1 MCGVNCSIHPGFES
15 GCCRYVKE
23 TMNNPIPLIIII
35 LILSC
40 TAAAIFL
47 SIRNNRKKSDLLEL
61 QNAARKLVKEQN
73 LNDSLLDIPA
83 WKRKGR
89 LRMIVALSWKDKEK
103 ESFVYDPV
111 PGIRIGRELDF
122 NQIVVQDDEVSM
134 RHCVLFQQGKNLV
147 LQDLRSTN
155 GTVLCHGLRK
165 NRVRGRAFVYDG
177 DRILLGHMDLKIHL
191 FWIDSAF
198 L

>member
-1 MCGVNCSIHPGFES
+1 
-15 GCCRYVKE
+15 
-23 TMNNPIPLIIII
+23 
-35 LILSC
+35 
-40 TAAAIFL
+40 
-47 SIRNNRKKSDLLEL
+47 
-61 QNAARKLVKEQN
+61 
-73 LNDSLLDIPA
+73 
-83 WKRKGR
+83 
-89 LRMIVALSWKDKEK
+89 MIVALSWKDKEK